1 MATRE
6 IDVIKRKLGV
16 LSETEKIE
24 LISLLN
30 KSLRKTGHPSRQLQY
45 GKYRNSGL
53 QFSTPEDFKIAEWRP
68 TDSEL
73 DGDPVHP

>member
-6 IDVIKRKLGV
+6 IDVIKKRLGV

-30 KSLRKTGHPSRQLQY
+30 KSLRKAGQPSKILQY
-45 GKYRNSGL
+45 GKYRNSGR

>member
-6 IDVIKRKLGV
+6 IDVIKKRLGE
-16 LSETEKIE
+16 LTETEKIE

-30 KSLRKTGHPSRQLQY
+30 KSLRKTGRPSRLLQY
-45 GKYRNSGL
+45 GKYRDSGRKL
-53 QFSTPEDFKIAEWRP
+53 STPEDFKIAEWHP

-73 DGDPVHP
+73 DGDPVRS